1 MISEWSTDSDVNGII
16 GIICIGKV
24 REFGLVQRVVC
35 EIIKLTLYCS
45 YKYTQQ
51 GSGDQCLSTIDS
63 MLPPPLPS
71 SLMIISE
78 FSNALLVALVHILEV
93 DLLLLLDH
101 TFGIVFP
108 HIRQLDVSLD
118 TIYRKLKMYLIVL
131 GTSAQWLVLL
141 SAVYKF
147 FYSLA
152 HVSLE
157 GLYYLYIAA
166 VSVL

>member
-1 MISEWSTDSDVNGII
+1 
-16 GIICIGKV
+16 
-24 REFGLVQRVVC
+24 
-35 EIIKLTLYCS
+35 
-45 YKYTQQ
+45 
-51 GSGDQCLSTIDS
+51 
-63 MLPPPLPS
+63 MLPPPLLS

-78 FSNALLVALVHILEV
+78 FSNALLVALVHILKV

-101 TFGIVFP
+101 TFGMVFP

-118 TIYRKLKMYLIVL
+118 TFYRKLKMYLIVL

-152 HVSLE
+152 RVSLE